1 MEVYIHIKNILLIIS
16 IILLIGCDSSKPVGS
31 DNVNEL
37 TNLEFIID
45 DETEVTSTALI
56 VKGSVQNT
64 GEINVSSPW
73 YIEGMFYSDTNFTTI
88 LGGANQTINVPLESG
103 VNYNWS
109 LSFSSNDIIESE
121 YQYFGFRN
129 LRGYI
134 NQ

>member
-1 MEVYIHIKNILLIIS
+1 MKKILVIIS
-16 IILLIGCDSSKPVGS
+16 ILLLSSCNNTIGS
-31 DNVNEL
+31 DDVNEL
-37 TNLEFIID
+37 TNLEFTID
-45 DETEVTSTALI
+45 DEKDVTSTALI
-56 VKGSVQNT
+56 VKGSVINT
-64 GEINVSSPW
+64 GTTKVSSPW

-88 LGGANQTINVPLESG
+88 LRGASQTINVPLESG

>member
-1 MEVYIHIKNILLIIS
+1 MKKFLVIIS
-16 IILLIGCDSSKPVGS
+16 ILLLISCNNTIGS
-31 DNVNEL
+31 DDVNEL
-37 TNLEFIID
+37 TNLEFTID
-45 DETEVTSTALI
+45 DEKEVTTTALI
-56 VKGSVQNT
+56 VKGSVINT
-64 GEINVSSPW
+64 GTTKVSSPW

-88 LGGANQTINVPLESG
+88 LGGANQIINVPLESG